1 MAVRATISCRP
12 AVTSAQASAKTSGG
26 RPISRTARAK
36 ASSLDCNRG
45 KVLKTHRIALIPG
58 DGIGKSVTDAA
69 WQVLNAAAKNSGFAL
84 EGTEFPWSCAFY
96 KETGAM
102 MPKDGIETLR
112 GFDAILLGAV
122 GWPAQVPDSVSLHG
136 LLLPIRKAFVQ
147 YANIR
152 PHRLLPGV
160 QGPLKADG
168 FDILCIRENTEGEY
182 SGAGGRVHQGTDDEV
197 AVETSIFTRKGVER
211 ILRFGFE
218 QAQKRRGKLASV
230 TKSNAQKYSMVFWD
244 EVTQKLA
251 AEYPDVE
258 VSSYH
263 IDAMAARMVMAPE
276 SLDVVVASNL
286 FGDILTDL
294 GAAIQGGLGF
304 AASANINPDRSAPS
318 MFEPVHGS
326 APDIAHLGIANPIA
340 AIWSGAMMLEHLG
353 ESDAAAKIMTALETA
368 TGLGVGTVPG
378 KDKTDAITA
387 AVLAALD

>member
-1 MAVRATISCRP
+1 MKSY
-12 AVTSAQASAKTSGG
+12 K
-26 RPISRTARAK
+26 
-36 ASSLDCNRG
+36 
-45 KVLKTHRIALIPG
+45 IALIPG
-58 DGIGKSVTDAA
+58 DGIGIAVIDAT
-69 WQVLNAAAKNSGFAL
+69 WQVLNKAAAGAGFAL
-84 EGTEFPWSCAFY
+84 DGTSFPWSCDFY
-96 KETGAM
+96 EKTGAM
-102 MPKDGIETLR
+102 MPPDGIETLR

-122 GWPAQVPDSVSLHG
+122 GWPKRVPDSVSLHG

-160 QGPLKADG
+160 EGPLRASA

-182 SGAGGRVHQGTDDEV
+182 SGAGGRIHNGTGDEV
-197 AVETSIFTRKGVER
+197 AVETAIFTRKGVER

-218 QAQKRRGKLASV
+218 QARKRRGKLASV

-244 EVTQKLA
+244 EVTAQVA
-251 AEYPDVE
+251 ADYPDVE
-258 VSSYH
+258 VANYH

-294 GAAIQGGLGF
+294 GAAIQGGLGY
-304 AASANINPDRSAPS
+304 AASANINPERNAPS

-340 AIWSGAMMLEHLG
+340 AIWSGAMMLDHLG
-353 ESDAAAKIMTALETA
+353 ESRAAAAVISAIEAATAR
-368 TGLGVGTVPG
+368 GIGTKPG
-378 KDKTDAITA
+378 QHKTTEITSAI
-387 AVLAALD
+387 VAALG

>member
-1 MAVRATISCRP
+1 MT
-12 AVTSAQASAKTSGG
+12 
-26 RPISRTARAK
+26 
-36 ASSLDCNRG
+36 
-45 KVLKTHRIALIPG
+45 THKIALIPG
-58 DGIGKSVTDAA
+58 DGIGRDMVSAA
-69 WQVLNAAAKNSGFAL
+69 WSVLQRAAGAHGFGL
-84 EGTEFPWSCAFY
+84 EGTDFPWSCAFY

-102 MPKDGIETLR
+102 MPADGIETLR

-122 GWPAQVPDSVSLHG
+122 GWPTEVPDSVSLHG
-136 LLLPIRKAFVQ
+136 LLLPIRKSFVQ

-152 PHRLLPGV
+152 PHRLLSGV
-160 QGPLKADG
+160 EGPLKTTD

-182 SGAGGRVHQGTDDEV
+182 SGAGGRIHQGGADEV

-211 ILRFGFE
+211 ILRFAFE
-218 QAQKRRGKLASV
+218 QARTRRRKLASV

-244 EVTQKLA
+244 DVTKQLS

-258 VSSYH
+258 VTSYH

-276 SLDVVVASNL
+276 TLDVVVASNL

-304 AASANINPDRSAPS
+304 AASANINPERNAPS

-340 AIWSGAMMLEHLG
+340 TVWSGAMMLEHLG
-353 ESDAAAKIMTALETA
+353 EKDAAAAVMKAIEAVTAS
-368 TGLGVGTVPG
+368 GIGTVPG
-378 KDKTDAITA
+378 KDRTDVITA
-387 AVLAALD
+387 ALLAAL

>member
-1 MAVRATISCRP
+1 VKSY
-12 AVTSAQASAKTSGG
+12 K
-26 RPISRTARAK
+26 
-36 ASSLDCNRG
+36 
-45 KVLKTHRIALIPG
+45 IALIPG
-58 DGIGKSVTDAA
+58 DGIGIAVIDAT
-69 WQVLNAAAKNSGFAL
+69 WQVLNKAAAGAGFAL
-84 EGTEFPWSCAFY
+84 DGTSFPWSCDFY
-96 KETGAM
+96 EKTGAM
-102 MPKDGIETLR
+102 MPPDGIETLR

-122 GWPAQVPDSVSLHG
+122 GWPKRVPDSVSLHG

-160 QGPLKADG
+160 EGPLRASA

-182 SGAGGRVHQGTDDEV
+182 SGAGGRIHNGTGDEV
-197 AVETSIFTRKGVER
+197 AVETAIFTRKGVER

-218 QAQKRRGKLASV
+218 QARKRRGKLASV

-244 EVTQKLA
+244 EVTAQVA
-251 AEYPDVE
+251 ADYPDIE
-258 VSSYH
+258 VANYH

-294 GAAIQGGLGF
+294 GAAIQGGLGY
-304 AASANINPDRSAPS
+304 AASANISPERNAPS

-340 AIWSGAMMLEHLG
+340 AIWSGAMMLDHLG
-353 ESDAAAKIMTALETA
+353 ESRAAAAVISAIEAATARGIGTKPGQHKTTEI
-368 TGLGVGTVPG
+368 TG
-378 KDKTDAITA
+378 AI
-387 AVLAALD
+387 VAALG

>member
-1 MAVRATISCRP
+1 M
-12 AVTSAQASAKTSGG
+12 
-26 RPISRTARAK
+26 
-36 ASSLDCNRG
+36 
-45 KVLKTHRIALIPG
+45 KTHTIALIPG
-58 DGIGKSVTDAA
+58 DGIGRDMTAAA
-69 WQVLNAAAKNSGFAL
+69 WSVLQKAAGKHGFGL
-84 EGTEFPWSCAFY
+84 KGTEFPWSCAFY

-102 MPKDGIETLR
+102 MPANGIEILR

-122 GWPAQVPDSVSLHG
+122 GWPAEVPDSVSLHG
-136 LLLPIRKAFVQ
+136 LLLPIRKSFVQ

-160 QGPLKADG
+160 EGPLKATQ

-182 SGAGGRVHQGTDDEV
+182 SGAGGRIHQGSSDEV

-211 ILRFGFE
+211 ILRFAFE
-218 QAQKRRGKLASV
+218 QARSRRGKLASV

-244 EVTQKLA
+244 DVTRELS

-258 VSSYH
+258 VTSYH

-304 AASANINPDRSAPS
+304 AASANINPERNAPS

-340 AIWSGAMMLEHLG
+340 TVWSGAMMLDHLG
-353 ESDAAAKIMTALETA
+353 EKEAAAAIMKAIEATTAS
-368 TGLGVGTVPG
+368 GIGTVPG
-378 KDKTDAITA
+378 KDRTDAITSA
-387 AVLAALD
+387 LLAAI

>member
-1 MAVRATISCRP
+1 MKSY
-12 AVTSAQASAKTSGG
+12 S
-26 RPISRTARAK
+26 
-36 ASSLDCNRG
+36 
-45 KVLKTHRIALIPG
+45 IALIPG
-58 DGIGKSVTDAA
+58 DGIGQDVTDAA
-69 WQVLNAAAKNSGFAL
+69 WQVLSTVARHSGFSL
-84 EGTEFPWSCAFY
+84 TGTPFPWSCAFY

-102 MPKDGIETLR
+102 MPTDGIEILR
-112 GFDAILLGAV
+112 RFDAILLGAV
-122 GWPAQVPDSVSLHG
+122 GWPAEVPDSVSLHG

-160 QGPLKADG
+160 QGPLKADN

-182 SGAGGRVHQGTDDEV
+182 SGASGRVHQGTGDEV
-197 AVETSIFTRKGVER
+197 AVETSIFTRTGVER

-218 QAQKRRGKLASV
+218 QARQRRGKLASV

-244 EVTQKLA
+244 EITRELA
-251 AEYPDVE
+251 AEYADVE
-258 VSSYH
+258 VTSYH

-340 AIWSGAMMLEHLG
+340 AIWSGAMMLDHLG
-353 ESDAAAKIMTALETA
+353 ESEAARIVMTALERTTA
-368 TGLGVGTVPG
+368 GGIGTVPG
-378 KDKTDAITA
+378 KDKTETIKA
-387 AVLAALD
+387 AVLAALN

>member
-1 MAVRATISCRP
+1 
-12 AVTSAQASAKTSGG
+12 
-26 RPISRTARAK
+26 
-36 ASSLDCNRG
+36 
-45 KVLKTHRIALIPG
+45 
-58 DGIGKSVTDAA
+58 
-69 WQVLNAAAKNSGFAL
+69 
-84 EGTEFPWSCAFY
+84 
-96 KETGAM
+96 
-102 MPKDGIETLR
+102 LR
-112 GFDAILLGAV
+112 
-122 GWPAQVPDSVSLHG
+122 S
-136 LLLPIRKAFVQ
+136 
-147 YANIR
+147 
-152 PHRLLPGV
+152 
-160 QGPLKADG
+160 DG

-182 SGAGGRVHQGTDDEV
+182 SGAGGRVHQGADNEV

-218 QAQKRRGKLASV
+218 QARARSGKLASV

-244 EVTQKLA
+244 EITQKLS

-258 VSSYH
+258 VTSYH
-263 IDAMAARMVMAPE
+263 IDAMAARMVMAPD

-353 ESDAAAKIMTALETA
+353 EAAAAARVMAAIEATTARGIGA
-368 TGLGVGTVPG
+368 IPG

-387 AVLAALD
+387 SVLSALG

>member
-1 MAVRATISCRP
+1 M
-12 AVTSAQASAKTSGG
+12 
-26 RPISRTARAK
+26 
-36 ASSLDCNRG
+36 
-45 KVLKTHRIALIPG
+45 KTHSIALIPG
-58 DGIGKSVTDAA
+58 DGIGTAVTQAA
-69 WQVLNAAAKNSGFAL
+69 WAVLEKAAAGHFRLASA
-84 EGTEFPWSCAFY
+84 TFPWSCAFY
-96 KETGAM
+96 RQTGAM
-102 MPKDGIETLR
+102 MPDDGIQTLR
-112 GFDAILLGAV
+112 GFDAIFLGAV
-122 GWPAQVPDSVSLHG
+122 GWPAEVPDSVSLHG
-136 LLLPIRKAFVQ
+136 LLLPIRKAFIQ

-160 QGPLKADG
+160 RGPLRAEG

-182 SGAGGRVHQGTDDEV
+182 SGAGGRVHQGTADEV
-197 AVETSIFTRKGVER
+197 AVETSVFTRQGVER

-218 QAQKRRGKLASV
+218 QARARRGKLASV

-244 EVTQKLA
+244 EITRQLA
-251 AEYPDVE
+251 AEYSDVE
-258 VSSYH
+258 VASYH

-340 AIWSGAMMLEHLG
+340 AIWSGAMMLDHLG
-353 ESDAAAKIMTALETA
+353 ERDGAGRVMAAIERTTAR
-368 TGLGVGTVPG
+368 GIGVVPG
-378 KDKTDAITA
+378 RDKTDAIAA

>member
-1 MAVRATISCRP
+1 MS
-12 AVTSAQASAKTSGG
+12 KTYS
-26 RPISRTARAK
+26 
-36 ASSLDCNRG
+36 
-45 KVLKTHRIALIPG
+45 IALIPG
-58 DGIGKSVTDAA
+58 DGIGVDVIAAA
-69 WQVLNAAAKNSGFAL
+69 WSVLEAVATQEGFAL
-84 EGTEFPWSCAFY
+84 TSTTFPWSCAFY

-102 MPKDGIETLR
+102 MPADGIETLKD
-112 GFDAILLGAV
+112 FDAILLGAV
-122 GWPAQVPDSVSLHG
+122 GWPKEVPDSVSLHG
-136 LLLPIRKAFVQ
+136 LLLPIRKSFVQ

-160 QGPLKADG
+160 EGPLKAKG

-182 SGAGGRVHQGTDDEV
+182 SGAGGRVHQGLDDEV

-218 QAQKRRGKLASV
+218 AARKRRGKLASV

-244 EVTQKLA
+244 DVTRQLS

-258 VSSYH
+258 VTSYH

-304 AASANINPDRSAPS
+304 AASANINPDRSSPS

-326 APDIAHLGIANPIA
+326 APDIAHLGIANPMA
-340 AIWSGAMMLEHLG
+340 AIWSGAMMLDHLG
-353 ESDAAAKIMTALETA
+353 EASAAARIMAALEA
-368 TGLGVGTVPG
+368 TTSAGIGTVPG
-378 KDKTDAITA
+378 RDKTDAITE
-387 AVLAALD
+387 AVLAALA

>member
-1 MAVRATISCRP
+1 M
-12 AVTSAQASAKTSGG
+12 
-26 RPISRTARAK
+26 
-36 ASSLDCNRG
+36 
-45 KVLKTHRIALIPG
+45 KTHSIALIPG
-58 DGIGKSVTDAA
+58 DGIGTAVTEAA
-69 WQVLNAAAKNSGFAL
+69 WSVLEKAAGGDFKL
-84 EGTEFPWSCAFY
+84 TCTTFPWSCAFY
-96 KETGAM
+96 RQTGAM
-102 MPKDGIETLR
+102 MPTDGIETLR
-112 GFDAILLGAV
+112 AFDAILLGAV
-122 GWPAQVPDSVSLHG
+122 GWPEEVPDSVSLHG

-160 QGPLKADG
+160 EGPLRTGG

-182 SGAGGRVHQGTDDEV
+182 SGAGGRVHQGTTDEV
-197 AVETSIFTRKGVER
+197 AVETSIFTRTGVER

-218 QAQKRRGKLASV
+218 EARTRRGKLASV

-244 EVTQKLA
+244 EITRKLA

-258 VSSYH
+258 VTSYH

-304 AASANINPDRSAPS
+304 AASANINPTGSAPS

-340 AIWSGAMMLEHLG
+340 AIWSGAMMLDHLG
-353 ESDAAAKIMTALETA
+353 ERATAARVMAAIEQTTMR
-368 TGLGVGTVPG
+368 GIGVVPDN
-378 KDKTDAITA
+378 DKTDAITA
-387 AVLAALD
+387 AVLAALE

>member
-1 MAVRATISCRP
+1 M
-12 AVTSAQASAKTSGG
+12 KTYS
-26 RPISRTARAK
+26 
-36 ASSLDCNRG
+36 
-45 KVLKTHRIALIPG
+45 IALIPG
-58 DGIGKSVTDAA
+58 DGIGKDVTDAA
-69 WQVLNAAAKNSGFAL
+69 WSVLQVAAKAGGFAL
-84 EGTEFPWSCAFY
+84 NSTEFPWSCQFY
-96 KETGAM
+96 KQTGRM
-102 MPKDGIETLR
+102 MPEDGIETLR
-112 GFDAILLGAV
+112 SFDAILLGAV
-122 GWPAQVPDSVSLHG
+122 GWPAEVPDSVSLHG

-160 QGPLKADG
+160 QGPLRVET

-182 SGAGGRVHQGTDDEV
+182 SGAGGRVHQGTSDEV
-197 AVETSIFTRKGVER
+197 AVETSIFTRTGVER

-218 QAQKRRGKLASV
+218 QARARRGKLASV

-244 EVTQKLA
+244 EITARLS

-258 VSSYH
+258 VTSYH

-304 AASANINPDRSAPS
+304 AASANINPQRNAPS

-326 APDIAHLGIANPIA
+326 APDIAGRGIANPIA
-340 AIWSGAMMLEHLG
+340 AIWSGAMMLDHLG
-353 ESDAAAKIMTALETA
+353 ERDAAARIIAAMEAATAR
-368 TGLGVGTVPG
+368 GIGTLPG
-378 KDKTDAITA
+378 KDRTETITA
-387 AVLAALD
+387 GIISALS

>member
-1 MAVRATISCRP
+1 M
-12 AVTSAQASAKTSGG
+12 KTYS
-26 RPISRTARAK
+26 
-36 ASSLDCNRG
+36 
-45 KVLKTHRIALIPG
+45 IALIPG
-58 DGIGKSVTDAA
+58 DGIGKDVIDAA
-69 WQVLNAAAKNSGFAL
+69 WQVVETVAKRANFGLSCKS
-84 EGTEFPWSCAFY
+84 FPWSCAFY
-96 KETGAM
+96 KQTGAM
-102 MPKDGIETLR
+102 MPADGIETLR
-112 GFDAILLGAV
+112 SFDAILLGAV

-160 QGPLKADG
+160 EGPLKARN

-182 SGAGGRVHQGTDDEV
+182 SGAGGRVHVGTSEEV
-197 AVETSIFTRKGVER
+197 AVETSIFTRTGVER

-218 QAQKRRGKLASV
+218 QARLRRKKLASV

-244 EVTQKLA
+244 EITAKLA
-251 AEYPDVE
+251 PEYPDVE
-258 VSSYH
+258 VTSYH

-304 AASANINPDRSAPS
+304 AASANINPEATSPS

-326 APDIAHLGIANPIA
+326 APDIAHLKIANPIA
-340 AIWSGAMMLEHLG
+340 AIWSGAMMLDHLG
-353 ESDAAAKIMTALETA
+353 ERTAAAEIINAIETA
-368 TGLGVGTVPG
+368 TSRGIGTLPG
-378 KDKTDAITA
+378 KDKTDAITT
-387 AVLAALD
+387 AVLSALA

>member
-1 MAVRATISCRP
+1 VKSY
-12 AVTSAQASAKTSGG
+12 S
-26 RPISRTARAK
+26 
-36 ASSLDCNRG
+36 
-45 KVLKTHRIALIPG
+45 IALIPG
-58 DGIGKSVTDAA
+58 DGVGRDVTDAA
-69 WQVLNAAAKNSGFAL
+69 WQVLSTVARHSGFTL
-84 EGTEFPWSCAFY
+84 TGTPFPWSCAFY

-102 MPKDGIETLR
+102 MPADGIETLR
-112 GFDAILLGAV
+112 RFDAILLGAV
-122 GWPAQVPDSVSLHG
+122 GWPAEVPDSVSLHG

-160 QGPLKADG
+160 SGPLKAER

-182 SGAGGRVHQGTDDEV
+182 SGAGGRVHQGTADEV
-197 AVETSIFTRKGVER
+197 AVETAIFTRAGVER

-218 QAQKRRGKLASV
+218 QARLRRGKLASV
-230 TKSNAQKYSMVFWD
+230 TKSNAQKHSMVFWD
-244 EVTQKLA
+244 EITRELA

-258 VSSYH
+258 VTSYH
-263 IDAMAARMVMAPE
+263 IDAMAARVVMAPE

-340 AIWSGAMMLEHLG
+340 AIWSGAMMLGHLG
-353 ESDAAAKIMTALETA
+353 EQDAARTIMAALERTTA
-368 TGLGVGTVPG
+368 RGIGTVPG
-378 KDKTDAITA
+378 RDRTETITA